1 MGQFAFAVAVAVV
14 IAAVATLRRGPAIA
28 VLASVP
34 FVWLGAL
41 SYSLYLWHW
50 PVYLVLTPD
59 RTDLH
64 GWALFGVRV
73 AVSLALA
80 AVSYHLVEQ
89 PIRLRRVRLP
99 RPGVLAVAGVG
110 AVALLVTARPPGARR
125 QGDELGQARS
135 GPGTGGDRSP
145 GAHLVPA
152 ARPASPAPPCAP
164 PAPQR
169 PSAAGGRGG
178 RGLGGLL
185 APRLLPTGDPR
196 GDPAPDR
203 HRHRVRDHG
212 AGHHRTGSDARR
224 GVRRAWRDYWT
235 RALDGPVEPDVVLM
249 VTGAWEIRDHWLD
262 DEPLTPQTP
271 EATEYVDA
279 QLEEAYRLVRSRT
292 PARIGALELSCAP
305 RIEQGLGESVLAS
318 TDVARVDWFNE
329 RLRAL
334 ADRHP
339 GDVVLISI
347 NDKVCPDGRAV
358 DKLDGV
364 RLRYDGVHW
373 TEEGG
378 PQAWAWILPH
388 LFDLAYRPS

>member
-1 MGQFAFAVAVAVV
+1 MYPVGQFAFAVAVAVV

-64 GWALFGVRV
+64 GWTLFAVRV
-73 AVSLALA
+73 AVSLAMA
-80 AVSYHLVEQ
+80 TVSYHLVEQ
-89 PIRLRRVRLP
+89 PIRLRRVQLP

-110 AVALLVTARPPGARR
+110 AVALLVTAATAGAPS
-125 QGDELGQARS
+125 GDELQARS
-135 GPGTGGDRSP
+135 GPAPVVTAPPVPTSFPPLDLPP
-145 GAHLVPA
+145 GATLP
-152 ARPASPAPPCAP
+152 P
-164 PAPQR
+164 PAPSDR
-169 PSAAGGRGG
+169 PLRVGVVGDSVGFSLDYYRPQIPEVTPLQTGTVIGCG
-178 RGLGGLL
+178 IM
-185 APRLLPTGDPR
+185 APATIERDQT
-196 GDPAPDR
+196 PAEAC
-203 HRHRVRDHG
+203 V
-212 AGHHRTGSDARR
+212 
-224 GVRRAWRDYWT
+224 AWRDYWT

-262 DEPLTPQTP
+262 DEPLTPRTP
-271 EATEYVDA
+271 EATEYVDV

-292 PARIGALELSCAP
+292 PARIAALELSCAP

-318 TDVARVDWFNE
+318 TDVARVDWFND

-334 ADRHP
+334 AERHP
-339 GDVVLISI
+339 GDVVVISI
-347 NDKVCPDGRAV
+347 NDQVCPDGEAV